1 MAVSITDHT
10 VRRRQRGRAGP
21 AVAQRLVRRSAR
33 GLGPYPPPVAAGI
46 GRCMVN
52 MAGFAATAETG
63 HVGDAVA
70 DAATASGS

>member
-1 MAVSITDHT
+1 M
-10 VRRRQRGRAGP
+10 
-21 AVAQRLVRRSAR
+21 VAQRLVRRSAR

-63 HVGDAVA
+63 HVRDTVA
-70 DAATASGS
+70 DAATAFRS